1 MQYQNVSNRTI
12 RVVNVIMK
20 PNNIASFPE
29 NLSHVKTFLKMGW
42 LACVG
47 EDPKEEPRKARPAP
61 VVVVEAPV
69 VVEPP
74 AVVAEEAP
82 VVVKEESPVVVEEAP
97 AVETEEVPVVV
108 DDSDHKRGRGKKGK

>member
-47 EDPKEEPRKARPAP
+47 EDPKEEPRKAPVKEAPAVVVEEVP
-61 VVVVEAPV
+61 VVVEKAPAVVVEDVPAVVSEEAPV
-69 VVEPP
+69 VVE
-74 AVVAEEAP
+74 
-82 VVVKEESPVVVEEAP
+82 
-97 AVETEEVPVVV
+97 
-108 DDSDHKRGRGKKGK
+108 DSEHKRGRGRKGK

>member
-47 EDPKEEPRKARPAP
+47 EDPKEEPRKAPVKEAPVP
-61 VVVVEAPV
+61 VVVAEEVPV
-69 VVEPP
+69 VVAEEVP
-74 AVVAEEAP
+74 AVVVTEEASVVSEEAPVVAEEAP
-82 VVVKEESPVVVEEAP
+82 VVVE
-97 AVETEEVPVVV
+97 
-108 DDSDHKRGRGKKGK
+108 DSDHKRGRGRKGK

>member
-47 EDPKEEPRKARPAP
+47 EDPKEESRPARKTQIPAPMP
-61 VVVVEAPV
+61 VAAEAP
-69 VVEPP
+69 
-74 AVVAEEAP
+74 AVAETLA
-82 VVVKEESPVVVEEAP
+82 VESPAADAPVVEEAP
-97 AVETEEVPVVV
+97 APEVAPEVAPE
-108 DDSDHKRGRGKKGK
+108 DEHKRGRGRKGK

>member
-47 EDPKEEPRKARPAP
+47 EDPKEESRPARKTQVP
-61 VVVVEAPV
+61 APKPPVVEAPAV
-69 VVEPP
+69 VVETPVVEVP
-74 AVVAEEAP
+74 AV
-82 VVVKEESPVVVEEAP
+82 ESPVADAPVIEEAP
-97 AVETEEVPVVV
+97 ALEVAPE
-108 DDSDHKRGRGKKGK
+108 DGHKRGRGRKGK